1 MFQQDS
7 IFDDNIRDEFLK
19 DGFYAK
25 PMSTKLYLTLG
36 KNNKT
41 IVANSIVMNLEE
53 SNEKIP
59 VYSYNSDLYKKYLNG
74 KKIITGYI
82 ALRKVTIS
90 AFLNLFK
97 TEEINKKLEDN
108 IKNIEYI
115 ISELNAID
123 NKNDAI
129 INLINSY
136 ENDLNSLNSKK
147 NSDSY
152 YDEVYKNNVELSE
165 ELKNDNLLYYIDKNC
180 SANSS
185 DVEFEIIYEGNLNN
199 PTLKIY
205 DVLFTKKQTEINI
218 SKNDIIE
225 IYQFIGNPNKNL

>member
-205 DVLFTKKQTEINI
+205 DVLFTKKQTKINI
-218 SKNDIIE
+218 RKNGIIE